1 MLQLDQLIAA
11 AYGFGSNDDVW
22 NRGPACKLAQNLLHL
37 SVARLATF
45 VEFNQ
50 CVRHASRIQRA
61 LAVGGVGSVGF
72 AEHKAP
78 FCGVMLVDLR
88 QDGRQFFAIRPES
101 E

>member
-22 NRGPACKLAQNLLHL
+22 NRGPACKLAQNLLHV
-37 SVARLATF
+37 SVARLATLI
-45 VEFNQ
+45 EFNK
-50 CVRHASRIQRA
+50 CVLNASCIQRA
-61 LAVGGVGSVGF
+61 LAVGGIGSVGF

-78 FCGVMLVDLR
+78 LCGVMLVDLR
-88 QDGRQFFAIRPES
+88 RDDRQLFAIRPES